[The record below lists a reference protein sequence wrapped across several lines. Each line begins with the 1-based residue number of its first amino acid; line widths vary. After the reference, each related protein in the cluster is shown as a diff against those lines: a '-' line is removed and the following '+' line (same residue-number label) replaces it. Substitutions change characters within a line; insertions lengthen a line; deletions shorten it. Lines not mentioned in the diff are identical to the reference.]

1 MAKTMRCPPAA
12 GPDRE
17 KLLDTL
23 GYWMDVEALTPS
35 AAEDDGETDAGRSF
49 RATHYPDRE
58 FPWNIVRHDTDR
70 TFRHFVRF
78 GIFSRDAY
86 LADLVRYLSV
96 PAEEDHDTT
105 RAVRTRRF
113 GFAGVFEA
121 DHEGIPILDSIRMPA
136 FALAF
141 ESLRFGQPLDL
152 DAGLEEFRRLMRV
165 AFNDLAE
172 VFIAER
178 RWVDESFIEAVRNK
192 ASETLTWL
200 DDRRDAAPV
209 AIVRA
214 AVFSISEAHLSRGG
228 REQDGAPRYQ
238 RRVRYL
244 RPSLPPIDSFYFEDL
259 RLIRRAV
266 HDGDPG
272 LLARFIGGVE
282 ERTDCTGRHFVAEH
296 GDASLHPPGRWPAGH
311 DLTLMQQLAV
321 DLATRATATGG
332 LFSVNGPP
340 GTGKTTLLMDL
351 IAAVVVRRAED
362 LCFFEAPHLAFV
374 PDHWDIPGGPAPGP
388 VHALRRRLLD
398 HLIVVASSNN
408 GAVENVTRALPSD
421 GKIDARFLEG
431 LDFFT
436 ATAQAL
442 LRRPLPEEELEDGE
456 DGEDENEDEAPA
468 TDAESR
474 AWGLVSAVLGNK
486 RNKARFVAVLTEVQ
500 AKGPNQGRRA
510 PGNIFR
516 ALGEARRT
524 ANWPRARQAFL
535 RDLEQLRRM
544 QRQIADIDHSAAS
557 RVTAAAE
564 ADRLAAKLAEADR
577 AVAMAAEDLARAQAE
592 LAEAQ
597 SAFDRAD
604 RGVDLIRDGK
614 PSGFRIIANFRWH
627 ATYAAAVAARA
638 DADQTLTAALSGLK
652 AARATHDGAVDQS
665 NGIQAR
671 MLTLRMESE
680 ATERVIAA
688 TRAAHPGLVTAADMA
703 AEPDEVRRQQML
715 PGNSEVLSEARARL
729 FASAM
734 NVHLAFVCGAGDLF
748 DRNLSVALD
757 MLQSRGWVQGILP
770 KAAPH
775 LWATLALV
783 TPVVSTTF
791 ASLSRIFRC
800 MGAGSIPWLLVD
812 EAGQSVPHQAA
823 GGIWR
828 AKRAIV
834 VGDPFQVEPI
844 IALDRNT
851 DTMLAARRGVPDRL
865 RATLASAQTL
875 ADGANRYGTWMPSRS
890 GRPVWV
896 GCPLTVHRRCVEP
909 MFGIAN
915 RLAYAGSMVLGDGKS
930 EKEAE
935 LTTCRPLLGPSAWI
949 DVAAQTGGPRHFIPE
964 QAEIVRRIA
973 RAFIERGLV
982 VADGL
987 PAIFVISPFRSMAD
1001 GLRSALVRDLKAL
1014 GLPDK
1019 AVTAWATASVGTVH
1033 TFQGKERETVVL
1045 ALGGTSDG
1053 AIRWASATPNILNV
1067 AVTRAQ
1073 RRLYVVG
1080 DRRRWMQ
1087 NELVA
1092 ELAEL
1097 DAIPLDEAGQR
1108 LGLAELPA
1116 AAGVRASAGKIGS
1129 WDGMGTTLI

>member
-35 AAEDDGETDAGRSF
+35 SAEDDGETDAGRSF

-238 RRVRYL
+238 RHVRYL

-408 GAVENVTRALPSD
+408 GAV
-421 GKIDARFLEG
+421 
-431 LDFFT
+431 
-436 ATAQAL
+436 
-442 LRRPLPEEELEDGE
+442 
-456 DGEDENEDEAPA
+456 
-468 TDAESR
+468 
-474 AWGLVSAVLGNK
+474 
-486 RNKARFVAVLTEVQ
+486 
-500 AKGPNQGRRA
+500 
-510 PGNIFR
+510 
-516 ALGEARRT
+516 
-524 ANWPRARQAFL
+524 
-535 RDLEQLRRM
+535 
-544 QRQIADIDHSAAS
+544 
-557 RVTAAAE
+557 
-564 ADRLAAKLAEADR
+564 
-577 AVAMAAEDLARAQAE
+577 
-592 LAEAQ
+592 
-597 SAFDRAD
+597 
-604 RGVDLIRDGK
+604 
-614 PSGFRIIANFRWH
+614 
-627 ATYAAAVAARA
+627 
-638 DADQTLTAALSGLK
+638 
-652 AARATHDGAVDQS
+652 
-665 NGIQAR
+665 
-671 MLTLRMESE
+671 
-680 ATERVIAA
+680 
-688 TRAAHPGLVTAADMA
+688 
-703 AEPDEVRRQQML
+703 
-715 PGNSEVLSEARARL
+715 
-729 FASAM
+729 
-734 NVHLAFVCGAGDLF
+734 
-748 DRNLSVALD
+748 
-757 MLQSRGWVQGILP
+757 
-770 KAAPH
+770 
-775 LWATLALV
+775 
-783 TPVVSTTF
+783 
-791 ASLSRIFRC
+791 
-800 MGAGSIPWLLVD
+800 
-812 EAGQSVPHQAA
+812 
-823 GGIWR
+823 
-828 AKRAIV
+828 
-834 VGDPFQVEPI
+834 
-844 IALDRNT
+844 
-851 DTMLAARRGVPDRL
+851 
-865 RATLASAQTL
+865 
-875 ADGANRYGTWMPSRS
+875 
-890 GRPVWV
+890 
-896 GCPLTVHRRCVEP
+896 
-909 MFGIAN
+909 
-915 RLAYAGSMVLGDGKS
+915 
-930 EKEAE
+930 
-935 LTTCRPLLGPSAWI
+935 
-949 DVAAQTGGPRHFIPE
+949 
-964 QAEIVRRIA
+964 
-973 RAFIERGLV
+973 
-982 VADGL
+982 
-987 PAIFVISPFRSMAD
+987 
-1001 GLRSALVRDLKAL
+1001 
-1014 GLPDK
+1014 
-1019 AVTAWATASVGTVH
+1019 
-1033 TFQGKERETVVL
+1033 
-1045 ALGGTSDG
+1045 
-1053 AIRWASATPNILNV
+1053 
-1067 AVTRAQ
+1067 
-1073 RRLYVVG
+1073 
-1080 DRRRWMQ
+1080 
-1087 NELVA
+1087 
-1092 ELAEL
+1092 
-1097 DAIPLDEAGQR
+1097 
-1108 LGLAELPA
+1108 
-1116 AAGVRASAGKIGS
+1116 
-1129 WDGMGTTLI
+1129 